1 MGIFFGAGINFEKD
15 RNLLFEFGMEWW
27 NRDMSWVLGKTHI
40 MHKCKKSIEQF
51 MLEQMYAARHAFAFF
66 V

>member
-1 MGIFFGAGINFEKD
+1 
-15 RNLLFEFGMEWW
+15 LLFEFGMEWW
-27 NRDMSWVLGKTHI
+27 NCDMSWVLGKTHI